1 MYDKNILGTVI
12 KARREKAGLSQKEL
26 GELIGMSQ
34 QQLSQYES
42 GTRRPKLETV
52 SKMAKALNMSD
63 DEFMP
68 AAVDCIDF
76 SEIVLPEKAYALLI
90 GMLGLYGYDL
100 PLDAKGIVIKVL

>member
-1 MYDKNILGTVI
+1 MYDKNIIGKVI

-63 DEFMP
+63 DELRNILEITTQSGNDINF
-68 AAVDCIDF
+68 DDF
-76 SEIVLPEKAYALLI
+76 CQYMKLTA
-90 GMLGLYGYDL
+90 
-100 PLDAKGIVIKVL
+100 